1 LIEEVEHA
9 KRYACPGGIP
19 IGFLS
24 EEFHPGEA
32 GFALHKAG
40 RASKKIT
47 HRRLRG
53 SSAWHRL
60 KF

>member
-24 EEFHPGEA
+24 EEFHRA
-32 GFALHKAG
+32 GPSGIPNGVLCD
-40 RASKKIT
+40 
-47 HRRLRG
+47 
-53 SSAWHRL
+53 
-60 KF
+60 